1 MHLIKSITDIINYL
15 KYRLHETDIT
25 LYAGA
30 TDLEIYEFEIS
41 AGVKLPDDIR
51 QFYQFTN
58 GFMSDEDLF
67 RIVPL
72 NELIHSN
79 SLYIAEFLIYSDL
92 WELIINPAANNCYEI
107 TCTDKDQNSL
117 VLTTSF
123 FEFLQHFLIG
133 GVFEKDGLYDWTNA
147 IAAKNRK

>member
-15 KYRLHETDIT
+15 KNQLHETDIT

-92 WELIINPAANNCYEI
+92 WELIINPAENNYYEI
-107 TCTDKDQNSL
+107 TCTDKDQNKL

-123 FEFLQHFLIG
+123 FEFIQHFLIG

>member
-1 MHLIKSITDIINYL
+1 MKSITDIINYI
-15 KYRLHETDIT
+15 KNHLHETDIT
-25 LYAGA
+25 LYGGA
-30 TDLEIYEFEIS
+30 TDRDIYEFENK
-41 AGVKLPDDIR
+41 AGVRLPDDIR

-72 NELIHSN
+72 SELVHSN
-79 SLYIAEFLIYSDL
+79 SLYIAEYLIYCDL
-92 WELIINPAANNCYEI
+92 WELIINPAENNYYEI
-107 TCTDKDQNSL
+107 TCADKDQNEL

-123 FEFLQHFLIG
+123 SEFIQHFLTG

-147 IAAKNRK
+147 IVAKNRE